1 MAYILSLETATPV
14 CSVALHSNGKTI
26 ASTEYLIGQSAA
38 SKLAVM
44 IEQILLLC
52 KIQPNQLHAVAVSAG
67 PGSYTG
73 LRIGVATAKGLC
85 YALNIPL
92 IAVNTLEA
100 MTAQVVS
107 GVAPLHENMLLAPML
122 DARRME
128 VYTLLADADLKIIE
142 PTEAKIIEPA
152 SYADHLQNH
161 KVLFFGDGALKCR
174 AIITH
179 PNAIFMDGLRPQAAW
194 LGQIAFDKW
203 TYSQFEDVATYEPL
217 YLKDFL
223 IKTKV

>member
-14 CSVALHSNGKTI
+14 CSAALHLDGKI
-26 ASTEYLIGQSAA
+26 VASTHYFVAQSTA

-44 IEQILLLC
+44 IDQLLSLNG
-52 KIQPNQLHAVAVSAG
+52 IEPNQLQAVAVSAG

-92 IAVNTLEA
+92 IAVNTLELMA
-100 MTAQVVS
+100 AQVAAIS
-107 GVAPLHENMLLAPML
+107 IPQGEAILLAPML

-128 VYTLLADADLKIIE
+128 VYTLLADEDLKIIE
-142 PTEAKIIEPA
+142 PTEAKIIAPG
-152 SYADHLQNH
+152 SYETYLQDR
-161 KVLFFGDGALKCR
+161 KVIFFGDGASKCKPV
-174 AIITH
+174 ITH
-179 PNAIFMDGLRPQAAW
+179 PNAVFLNDIVPQAGW
-194 LGQIAFDKW
+194 LGKLAFDKW
-203 TYSQFEDVATYEPL
+203 NNAQFEDIANYEPF

-223 IKTKV
+223 IKTKS